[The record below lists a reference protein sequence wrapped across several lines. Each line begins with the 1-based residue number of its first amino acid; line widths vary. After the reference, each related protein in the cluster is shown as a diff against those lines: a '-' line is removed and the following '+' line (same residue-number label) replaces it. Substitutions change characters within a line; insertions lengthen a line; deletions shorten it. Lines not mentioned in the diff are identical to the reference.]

1 MSEPFH
7 GEWDSFADM
16 VCDRISDMETSGYVN
31 IKVTIDE
38 GGKFDVTGDLCNE
51 QELEDAIIKE
61 AMDVT
66 LLQLRRSNEMSGH
79 VGLIPIEELD
89 QLRKLCLQYKRMK
102 TGVGYVTGLA
112 TLGKEK

>member
-7 GEWDSFADM
+7 GEWTSFSDM
-16 VCDRISDMETSGYVN
+16 VCDRINDMETSGYVN

-38 GGKFDVTGDLCNE
+38 DGKFDVTGDLCNE
-51 QELEDAIIKE
+51 QELEDAIIKQ
-61 AMDVT
+61 AMNIT
-66 LLQLRRSNEMSGH
+66 LTHYDEINDQLALFPIEMLKQLRM
-79 VGLIPIEELD
+79 
-89 QLRKLCLQYKRMK
+89 LCIQYKKIK